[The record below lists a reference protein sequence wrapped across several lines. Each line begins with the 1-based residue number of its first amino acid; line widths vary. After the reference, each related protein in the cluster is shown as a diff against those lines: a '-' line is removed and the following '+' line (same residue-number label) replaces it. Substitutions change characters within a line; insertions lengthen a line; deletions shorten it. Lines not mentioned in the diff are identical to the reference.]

1 MVMKKLASHEEW
13 LAERKFRIGGSEA
26 ACLIG
31 RNPWKTN
38 VDLFREKTGRAE
50 PPDLSE
56 NEAVRYGTEAERHL
70 RDLFALNH
78 PRFKVGYE
86 ENNLFLNPEV
96 LFAHASLDG
105 WLTEPVTGL
114 RGVLE
119 IKTSTINAKGQL
131 AVWKRRVPDHYYC
144 QVQWYLMVTGYTFG
158 WLYALLREPFTGTSD
173 EGSEIRGYYIPRDE
187 EAIKMLRDAGERFYR
202 ALEAD
207 EEPAL
212 ILPEI

>member
-1 MVMKKLASHEEW
+1 MVMKKLASREEW
-13 LAERKFRIGGSEA
+13 LAERKFRIGGSDA

-31 RNPWKTN
+31 RNPYKTN

-56 NEAVRYGTEAERHL
+56 NEAVKYGTEAEKHL
-70 RDLFALNH
+70 RNLFALNH

-86 ENNLFLNPEV
+86 ENNIFFNPEAP
-96 LFAHASLDG
+96 FAHASLDG

-144 QVQWYLMVTGYTFG
+144 QVQWYMMVTGYTFG

-173 EGSEIRGYYIPRDE
+173 EGAEIRGYYIPRDE
-187 EAIKMLRDAGERFYR
+187 EAIKLLRDAGERFYK

>member
-1 MVMKKLASHEEW
+1 MIMKKMASREEW
-13 LAERKFRIGGSEA
+13 LAERKFRIGGSDA

-31 RNPWKTN
+31 RNPYKTN

-50 PPDLSE
+50 PPDLSN
-56 NEAVRYGTEAERHL
+56 NEAARYGAEAERHI
-70 RDLFALNH
+70 RNLFALNH
-78 PRFKVGYE
+78 PRYKVGYE

-96 LFAHASLDG
+96 PFAHASLDG

-187 EAIKMLRDAGERFYR
+187 EAIKLLRDAGERFYK

>member
-1 MVMKKLASHEEW
+1 MKKLASREEW
-13 LAERKFRIGGSEA
+13 LAERKFRIGGSDA

-31 RNPWKTN
+31 RNPYKTN

-56 NEAVRYGTEAERHL
+56 NEAVKYGTEAEKHL
-70 RDLFALNH
+70 RNLFALNH

-96 LFAHASLDG
+96 PFAHASLDG

-158 WLYALLREPFTGTSD
+158 WLYALLREPYAGASD
-173 EGSEIRGYYIPRDE
+173 EVAEIRGYYIPRDE
-187 EAIKMLRDAGERFYR
+187 EAIKLLRDAGERFYR
-202 ALEAD
+202 ALEED
-207 EEPAL
+207 EEPPL
-212 ILPEI
+212 ILPEL

>member
-1 MVMKKLASHEEW
+1 MIMKKLASHEEW
-13 LAERKFRIGGSEA
+13 LAERKFRIGGSDA

-50 PPDLSE
+50 PPDLSK
-56 NEAVRYGTEAERHL
+56 NESVRYGAEAEKYL

-78 PRFKVGYE
+78 PRYGIGYE
-86 ENNLFLNPEV
+86 ENSLFLNPDAP
-96 LFAHASLDG
+96 FAHASLDG
-105 WLTEPVTGL
+105 WLIEPVTK
-114 RGVLE
+114 RMGVLE

-131 AVWKRRVPDHYYC
+131 AVWNKRVPDHYYC
-144 QVQWYLMVTGYTFG
+144 QVQWYMMVTGFDYG

-187 EAIKMLRDAGERFYR
+187 EAIKMLRDAGERFYK